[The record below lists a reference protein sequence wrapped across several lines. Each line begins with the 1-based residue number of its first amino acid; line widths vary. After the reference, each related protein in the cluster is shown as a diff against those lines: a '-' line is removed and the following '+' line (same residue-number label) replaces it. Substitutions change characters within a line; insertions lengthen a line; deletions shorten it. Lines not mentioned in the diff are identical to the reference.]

1 MRVFSWAAPPR
12 KVVLG
17 LAGLALGMLSLC
29 GSPAQAASGFSLN
42 FSQELNTGGNPAPY
56 TATASFSVV
65 GNQLKID
72 VNNTSGTWIDTLG
85 FNIAAGLP
93 FTLDNYQLSG
103 VGTAGTT
110 VGPKPGGNN
119 LSTFGNFEHIF
130 TFGGA
135 NGGHLMAQ
143 NWTVTADIIG
153 AVPADIAA
161 KTNSDGKLGA
171 VHFGPI
177 NTAPTLWASAGA
189 GTTTSV
195 TPEGPS
201 GLLLAFGG
209 LPLLGLL
216 RLRLGASRR

>member
-1 MRVFSWAAPPR
+1 VNVFGWTGPPR
-12 KVVLG
+12 RAVLG
-17 LAGLALGMLSLC
+17 LAGLVLGALCLC
-29 GSPAQAASGFSLN
+29 GSPAQAASSFSLN
-42 FSQELNTGGNPAPY
+42 FSEELNTGGDPTPY
-56 TATASFSVV
+56 VATATFSVV

-72 VNNTSGTWIDTLG
+72 VNNTSGTWIDTFG
-85 FNIAAGLP
+85 FNIASGLP

-103 VGTAGTT
+103 AGTAGTT

-119 LSTFGNFEHIF
+119 LSTFGDFEHVF

-135 NGGHLMAQ
+135 SGGHLSAT

-153 AVPADIAA
+153 VVPADIAA
-161 KTNSDGKLGA
+161 EANSPNGKFGA
-171 VHFGPI
+171 VHFGPLG
-177 NTAPTLWASAGA
+177 TAPTLWATAGA
-189 GTTTSV
+189 GTTSV

-216 RLRLGASRR
+216 RLRLGALKR